1 MTEYEAHFGILYEKI
16 VGAIDSL
23 DRDFKRM
30 NLAGYL
36 KGFAVSADLIPQVFE
51 RRDMELIF
59 DTIVNERID
68 DGNDFAD
75 PALTQANQTL
85 SYEEFKK
92 SLVRIAS
99 ISQVSTVKRRMDT
112 YEIEDE

>member
-36 KGFAVSADLIPQVFE
+36 KGFAVSADLIP
-51 RRDMELIF
+51 
-59 DTIVNERID
+59 
-68 DGNDFAD
+68 
-75 PALTQANQTL
+75 
-85 SYEEFKK
+85 
-92 SLVRIAS
+92 
-99 ISQVSTVKRRMDT
+99 
-112 YEIEDE
+112 